1 MENGVNSAELQ
12 ALLDYYE
19 KEKGISREALNE
31 AIREA
36 LEAAAQKAVGASR
49 ELRVETDPKTGQ
61 IRAFAKLLVVDRV
74 NNPQDEIS
82 RFDAL
87 QIVDEANVGDEIE
100 KEVTP
105 TGFGRIA
112 AQYASQNLKQHIR
125 RAEKALIY
133 EEFKDRAGDIVR
145 GTVRRFERSDVII
158 DLGRYEAVL
167 PNRERVPIEE
177 YQPGE
182 QLRCYVKAVE
192 DGGRGPEIVLSRS
205 APDFVVKLFTL
216 EVSEI
221 ADGTVEIVAV
231 AREPGWRTKLAVHS
245 SDNRVDPV
253 GACVG
258 LRGQRVKNIV
268 RELNNEKVDII
279 HWSPEIKEFV
289 AEALKPAVLQDIQIN
304 EADKRIAITVA
315 EDQLS
320 LAIGK
325 RGQNARLAS
334 QLTGWQIDID
344 AEEVETVSFDDQVA
358 DAVAA
363 LAALPGIDE
372 ALAGQL
378 VNSGFHSV
386 EDLKQVEAGDLEGI
400 PGLEEHEAAII
411 AAASGDAAAETPAAE
426 VAVAES
432 AEETAEEPSAET
444 EEDDDEIDVPVD
456 ELPENIKQSVETAV
470 PGGNITEAE
479 LEMEDGQQIYEV
491 TVEKNGQEFEVEVTK
506 DGEVLE
512 VELEKEKAPAEE
524 PAAETEEATLAE
536 EPGAQTE
543 EAAPAE
549 EAAEENAEPATDTAD
564 TEEN

>member
-400 PGLEEHEAAII
+400 PGLEENEAAII
-411 AAASGDAAAETPAAE
+411 AAASGEVVAEAP
-426 VAVAES
+426 VAES
-432 AEETAEEPSAET
+432 AEEEASAET
-444 EEDDDEIDVPVD
+444 EKEDDEIDVPLN
-456 ELPENIKQSVETAV
+456 ELPDNIKEAVKAAV
-470 PGGNITEAE
+470 PSGKMTEAE
-479 LEMEDGQQIYEV
+479 LEIEDGQQVYEV
-491 TVEKNGQEFEVEVTK
+491 TVEKDGQEFEVEVSK
-506 DGEVLE
+506 SGEVLE
-512 VELEKEKAPAEE
+512 VELEKEKATAEE
-524 PAAETEEATLAE
+524 PAAETGEPAAVTEEEVHTE
-536 EPGAQTE
+536 EPDS
-543 EAAPAE
+543 
-549 EAAEENAEPATDTAD
+549 EPATDAAD